1 MSYRVG
7 LVWCVM
13 RYAGWVRDGEEAG
26 AGHECK
32 EIFWCHQPGIAL
44 GKFSP
49 RTWPII
55 NPFHFVNPSSSAHGL
70 FVIGFFGLCEA
81 HHLRVQISYLIPISI
96 ELGQNTPASK
106 TPSGHQ
112 ATTICRVDNLNQA
125 ERWRRALTSTNH
137 KAYFRLLPF
146 PSNSYLSLSSASNLS
161 HVLLRRQTNKVGI
174 NVLLAR
180 QSYGLF
186 EVPGGAMDTDVELQ
200 LKVGGLFTYFSSLF
214 IYIQRHHVR
223 IDHVA

>member
-7 LVWCVM
+7 LVWCDM
-13 RYAGWVRDGEEAG
+13 RYAGWMRDGE
-26 AGHECK
+26 ECK

-55 NPFHFVNPSSSAHGL
+55 NPFHFVNPSSSAHGI

-81 HHLRVQISYLIPISI
+81 HHLRVQISYVIPISI

-112 ATTICRVDNLNQA
+112 ATTTCRVDNLNQA
-125 ERWRRALTSTNH
+125 ERWRRVLTSTNH

-146 PSNSYLSLSSASNLS
+146 PSNTWSLSFLCFWSLPCASPTTSKQGGDKRTSCTAELS
-161 HVLLRRQTNKVGI
+161 PFRGPWRCYGHRRRASIESGRFVHV
-174 NVLLAR
+174 
-180 QSYGLF
+180 F
-186 EVPGGAMDTDVELQ
+186 
-200 LKVGGLFTYFSSLF
+200 LF
-214 IYIQRHHVR
+214 IVYIHSK
-223 IDHVA
+223 ASC